1 MHVQLF
7 RSIRHSTTPIRC
19 GRTLADMLDFQWL
32 GHIDYTEAWDL
43 QRTLHA
49 QVSAGERGDVALLLE
64 HPPVYTAGRRTQP
77 EHRPVDGTPVV
88 DVDRGGL
95 ITWHGPGQ
103 LVGYPIVKLPEDIG
117 VVDYIRRVEEA
128 LIRYLASV
136 GIETGRV
143 AGRAGVWL
151 AADERGE
158 ERKIGQIGVRV
169 AHKTSMHGFA
179 LNVDPDMT
187 WFDRIV
193 PCGITDAGV
202 TSMARELGDGWSGI
216 EGVRRAA
223 DGITPFLAEL
233 LSWQDF
239 ERTPD
244 IARAT
249 PTDQVQYGLTV

>member
-1 MHVQLF
+1 M
-7 RSIRHSTTPIRC
+7 
-19 GRTLADMLDFQWL
+19 ADFQWL
-32 GHIDYTEAWDL
+32 GRIDYQQAWQE
-43 QRTLHA
+43 QRALHA
-49 QVSAGERGDVALLLE
+49 RVAAGEHEDVVLLLE
-64 HPPVYTAGRRTQP
+64 HPPVYTAGRRTLP
-77 EHRPVDGTPVV
+77 EHRPVDGTPVI

-103 LVGYPIVKLPEDIG
+103 LVGYPIVRLPEDIG

-151 AADERGE
+151 AADDRGE

-179 LNVDPDMT
+179 LNVDPDMS

-193 PCGITDAGV
+193 PCGISDAGV
-202 TSMARELGDGWSGI
+202 TSMARELGDGWAGI
-216 EGVRRAA
+216 DGVRRAA
-223 DGITPFLAEL
+223 EGVTPFLTEL
-233 LSWQDF
+233 LAWNEF

-244 IARAT
+244 LERHEPADEVR
-249 PTDQVQYGLTV
+249 YGLTV